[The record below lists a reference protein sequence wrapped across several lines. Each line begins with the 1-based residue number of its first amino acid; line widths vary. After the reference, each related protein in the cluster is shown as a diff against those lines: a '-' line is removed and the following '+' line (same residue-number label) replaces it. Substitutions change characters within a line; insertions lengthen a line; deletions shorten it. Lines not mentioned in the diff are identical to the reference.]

1 MTARH
6 PGLGLRI
13 AELPTPSLLLD
24 IDAFDRN
31 CRALSGHLADRDV
44 AWRPHVK
51 GHKSPRLAR
60 GMIDAGAIGVTCAKV
75 SEAEVMVAAGI
86 QNILIANQPATED
99 AWRRLAQ
106 LQGATWVAAAID
118 DPEHIRLAIDA
129 GRERGVAIPLV
140 VEVDIGMGRA
150 GVRSSSAA
158 VELAQRTVES
168 GGRFVGVMGYEGHLL
183 TTWPEHEKERVI
195 RQSVE
200 RVVEAAN
207 EIRSHSIPVE
217 VVSCGGTG
225 SYRISAEI
233 EGVTEIQAGGGCL
246 MDRFYREQC
255 HVDLENA
262 LFVVASVG
270 SRPSPTKAILD
281 AGWKTM
287 PPNITMPV
295 CRDHPNLEVAQMYA
309 EHCRLDLPDGFD
321 PGIGER
327 VVFIPGYSDAT
338 TVLHDE
344 FLGIRD
350 GVVVEVIP
358 LAARGALR

>member
-1 MTARH
+1 MTDRH
-6 PGLGLRI
+6 PGLGLSI
-13 AELPTPSLLLD
+13 SELPTPSLLLD
-24 IDAFDRN
+24 LDAFERN
-31 CRALSGHLADRDV
+31 CRALSGHLADRNV

-60 GMIDAGAIGVTCAKV
+60 EMIDAGAIGVTCAKV
-75 SEAEVMVAAGI
+75 SEAEIMVAAGI
-86 QNILIANQPATED
+86 GNILIANQPATED
-99 AWRRLAQ
+99 AWHRLAQ

-118 DPEHIRLAIDA
+118 DPAHIRMAVDA
-129 GRERGVAIPLV
+129 GRDRGVSIPLV
-140 VEVDIGMGRA
+140 IEVDIGMGRA

-158 VELAQRTVES
+158 VELAQRAVES
-168 GGRFVGVMGYEGHLL
+168 GARFAGVMGYEGHLL

-195 RQSVE
+195 RDSVG

-207 EIRSHSIPVE
+207 EIRSHSIPVDI
-217 VVSCGGTG
+217 VSCGGSG

-233 EGVTEIQAGGGCL
+233 GGVTEVQAGGGCL

-255 HVDLENA
+255 HVDLEQA

-270 SRPSPTKAILD
+270 SRPSPTQAILD
-281 AGWKTM
+281 AGWKAM
-287 PPNITMPV
+287 PPNLAMPV
-295 CRDHPNLEVAQMYA
+295 CRDHPDLEVAQTYA
-309 EHCRLDLPDGFD
+309 EHCRLDLPEGFD
-321 PGIGER
+321 PRIGER

-344 FLGIRD
+344 FLGFRD
-350 GVVVEVIP
+350 ETVVEVIP